1 MQVDQLNKTFAA
13 LSDPTRRAILARL
26 GEGEALLKD
35 LAEPFNMT
43 LPAVAKHLRVLED
56 AGLITRGR
64 DAQRRPVRLAGGPLG
79 AAMEWLEHYRS
90 HWDTTHQYLDDL
102 LEELQAETRNAVPP
116 AQ

>member
-35 LAEPFNMT
+35 LAEPFDMT

-56 AGLITRGR
+56 AGLIIRGR
-64 DAQRRPVRLAGGPLG
+64 DAQRRPVRLVGGPL
-79 AAMEWLEHYRS
+79 AAAVEWLEHYRS
-90 HWDTTHQYLDDL
+90 HWDTTHHYLDEL
-102 LEELQAETRNAVPP
+102 LEELETEARNAVPP
-116 AQ
+116 AR